1 MKPSHVLVPLDGSP
15 LATDALKYTLEVHGC
30 RTTVLNVVTSID
42 EGMSEGSIVEED
54 EERHE
59 TARKHAER
67 LVEETKEE
75 TDVAEGVDV
84 DIVVET
90 GMPAETVLEHVEET
104 DVDHVVIGS
113 HGGERGD
120 IVSRL
125 LGTVSTKVVTEAPV
139 SVTVIR

>member
-42 EGMSEGSIVEED
+42 EGMSEGSVVEEN
-54 EERHE
+54 EERNE
-59 TARKHAER
+59 DARKRAEKIVKEAKR
-67 LVEETKEE
+67 ET
-75 TDVAEGVDV
+75 EGTEV

-90 GMPAETVLEHVEET
+90 GMPAETVLEHVDET
-104 DVDHVVIGS
+104 DVDHIVMGS

-120 IVSRL
+120 VVSRL